1 MGKVSKCPE
10 APYKDVIC
18 FRLYRAELHL
28 VLRGQ
33 KVCVHESCYSFCFL
47 LRCFESLLQQ
57 DVPAS
62 NLVGAL
68 GSVLTAL
75 GFLLKAISVKD
86 CQDSE
91 GIWCLLSFD
100 NETKQPI
107 IWAAERDVLWR
118 GR

>member
-10 APYKDVIC
+10 LLTRMSYVLGC
-18 FRLYRAELHL
+18 RAELYL

-33 KVCVHESCYSFCFL
+33 KVCVHESCYSLCFL

-62 NLVGAL
+62 NLVGPL

-75 GFLLKAISVKD
+75 GFLLKAIPVKD

-91 GIWCLLSFD
+91 EIRCLLSFD
-100 NETKQPI
+100 NETTQPI
-107 IWAAERDVLWR
+107 I
-118 GR
+118 